1 MPLPTYQKRLS
12 FFTEQSQNLQKR
24 LRFLSGIRLF
34 SFLGALGFFYLYFKF
49 DYSLLILPAIIL
61 FGFFFYL
68 IRYYDQQKRK
78 LDISKAL
85 VKINQTEISLLM
97 GQPSPYESG
106 KEYIDPHHPYSY
118 DLDLFGERSLFHHI
132 NRTTTLAGKE
142 QLSNSLLI
150 TDKDS
155 IPEKQKSI
163 LELSTQVEFRQQIQA
178 SGLIHLEEEKNIG
191 SLKKWLSAEPVFK
204 NKTIYYLLCIFP
216 VITILCLVVFLV
228 SDAPIFKSLTGL
240 LFVINL
246 AISFSFAKSI
256 MGTLSVSSDIS
267 KTLQQFAEQLLLI
280 ENASWKSSLLL
291 QLQSALGKDSK
302 KSSGAIE
309 KLASLFNYLD
319 IVFNIFVSPI
329 LNGFF
334 LFHVHVLYRMD
345 RWKETYGTQVANC
358 IDVIGKVEAMNS
370 LANLHFNNPDFTIPE
385 LSADEDLTAIEL
397 GHPLIKREK
406 RICNSLSFKEQRF
419 VILTG
424 SNMSGKSTFLRT
436 LGINLV
442 LARAGAAVC
451 AQSFRFY
458 PYDVFVS
465 MRITDSLQD
474 SESFFYAELKR
485 LHSIIEHIQQ
495 GNKTFILLDEILRG
509 TNSNDKHS
517 GTIGLIRKLVAG
529 RATGIIATHDL
540 TVGALTN
547 EYPGYLANRC
557 FESEIIND
565 ELVFDYKIK
574 EGICSRLSASFLM
587 KKMGIIEG

>member
-12 FFTEQSQNLQKR
+12 FYIEQTQQLQRR

-34 SFLGALGFFYLYFKF
+34 SFLGALGSFYLYFKF
-49 DYSLLILPAIIL
+49 DFPLLILPAIVL

-85 VKINQTEISLLM
+85 VKINQTEIGLLM
-97 GQPSPYESG
+97 GEISPYESG
-106 KEYIDPHHPYSY
+106 KEYINPHHPYSY
-118 DLDLFGERSLFHHI
+118 DLDLFGDRSLFHHI
-132 NRTTTLAGKE
+132 NRTTTVAGKE
-142 QLSNSLLI
+142 QLSESLLI
-150 TDKDS
+150 TEKRA
-155 IPEKQKSI
+155 IPEKQI
-163 LELSTQVEFRQQIQA
+163 AIQELSKLVEFRQEIQA
-178 SGLIHLEEEKNIG
+178 SGLIHLEEEKNI
-191 SLKKWLSAEPVFK
+191 SALKKWLSTNPVFK
-204 NKTIYYLLCIFP
+204 NKTIYYLLCICP
-216 VITILCLVVFLV
+216 ILTILSLLVFLF
-228 SDAPIFKSLTGL
+228 SGDPFFKSITGL

-246 AISFSFAKSI
+246 AISFSFAKPI

-280 ENASWKSSLLL
+280 EKASWKSSLLL
-291 QLQSALGKDSK
+291 QLQSTLGRDSK
-302 KSSGAIE
+302 KSSEAIE
-309 KLASLFNYLD
+309 RLASLFNYLD

-345 RWKETYGTQVANC
+345 RWKENYSTQVANC
-358 IDVIGKVEAMNS
+358 IDVIGKIEAMNS

-385 LSADEDLTAIEL
+385 LTEEEDLTAVEL

-406 RICNSLSFKEQRF
+406 RIANSLSFKEKRF

-451 AQSFRFY
+451 AESFRFY

-485 LHSIIEHIQQ
+485 LQSIIEHIQK

-547 EYPGYLANRC
+547 EYPNYLDNKC
-557 FESEIIND
+557 FESEIINN
-565 ELVFDYKIK
+565 ELVFDYRIK
-574 EGICSRLSASFLM
+574 DGVCSKLSASFLM
-587 KKMGIIEG
+587 KKMGIIES